1 MSNIRKFRKGD
12 KLESNKGFIHE
23 VLGNETDGGK
33 VRTKLIQQPE
43 GKDGWKY
50 SELPE
55 TRNADALRRSWT
67 IVEEG
72 KAPRPNN
79 RITKINAVDVRL
91 GETVRDGDEVFE
103 VKKKVGRRGVWT
115 ITDTDGKFHTLLGT
129 DEVEVLGKR
138 GRPLPPTVHYNAYSD
153 AGTVTYQRTTI
164 NPGLGHF
171 ACGIVSNI
179 QAFASDL
186 ELVTCTQA
194 CAHRAR
200 EDYQRRGGKNKS
212 E

>member
-23 VLGNETDGGK
+23 VLGHETDGGK
-33 VRTKLIQQPE
+33 VRTKLIEQPE
-43 GKDGWKY
+43 NHDGWKY

-55 TRNADALRRSWT
+55 VRDANSLRRSWT
-67 IVEEG
+67 LVEEG

-79 RITKINAVDVRL
+79 RVTKINAVEIRL
-91 GETVRDGDEVFE
+91 GEVVRHGEDVFE
-103 VKKKVGRRGVWT
+103 VKKKIGRRGVWT
-115 ITDTDGKFHTLLGT
+115 ITDTDGKFHTVLGT

-138 GRPLPPTVHYNAYSD
+138 GRPLPATIHYNGFAD
-153 AGTVTYQRTTI
+153 NGTVTVQRTTI

-179 QAFASDL
+179 QVYAKDVD
-186 ELVTCTQA
+186 LVTCDQA
-194 CAHRAR
+194 CGRKAR
-200 EDYQRRGGKNKS
+200 EDAQRRGR
-212 E
+212 